1 MKILNLSITI
11 RTRTLKALSLCSL
24 FISLSFL
31 SLSQNN
37 EVSML
42 FVGDVM
48 GHDGQINAAF
58 NKTTN
63 SYEYED
69 AFKFVKP
76 ILNEYDLRIANLEV
90 TLAGKPYKGY
100 LQFSSPDELPETLI
114 NAGFNIILTSNNHS
128 CDRGSKG
135 VARTLDKLDELG
147 VAHTGTF
154 RSQAER
160 DKVYPLMVE
169 RNGMKIAMLNY
180 TYGTNGLSVSKPLIV
195 NYIDSIVIK
204 KDVLRAKE
212 LGAEYIVCNMH
223 WGKEYKLLPNS
234 YQKTYEQLC
243 YRIGVNMV
251 IGGHPHVVQPIVKKE
266 INGEDKLTVWSLGN
280 FVSNMQVRHTRGGV
294 MVGATIKKEDNKIT
308 LGEVKH
314 HIVYVLAKQEG
325 ATKPYYILPD
335 FDYNKFRLDFL
346 GKVDITRM
354 EQYFSDARKLYT
366 DENKGTKE
374 SIVSEESSIGQLYIK
389 YLTQYYSV
397 LLPKTDDALL
407 MDSNLSEYLH
417 ETLRSDGTNAIL
429 SGICSTKEQAAA
441 NLQFIKYCGMT
452 EAKLVLVKPG
462 KIESVE

>member
-1 MKILNLSITI
+1 
-11 RTRTLKALSLCSL
+11 
-24 FISLSFL
+24 
-31 SLSQNN
+31 
-37 EVSML
+37 ML

-100 LQFSSPDELPETLI
+100 PQFSSPDELPETLI

-294 MVGATIKKEDNKIT
+294 MVGATIKK
-308 LGEVKH
+308 
-314 HIVYVLAKQEG
+314 
-325 ATKPYYILPD
+325 
-335 FDYNKFRLDFL
+335 
-346 GKVDITRM
+346 
-354 EQYFSDARKLYT
+354 
-366 DENKGTKE
+366 
-374 SIVSEESSIGQLYIK
+374 
-389 YLTQYYSV
+389 
-397 LLPKTDDALL
+397 
-407 MDSNLSEYLH
+407 
-417 ETLRSDGTNAIL
+417 
-429 SGICSTKEQAAA
+429 
-441 NLQFIKYCGMT
+441 
-452 EAKLVLVKPG
+452 
-462 KIESVE
+462 

>member
-100 LQFSSPDELPETLI
+100 PQFSSPDELPETLI

-160 DKVYPLMVE
+160 DKVYPL
-169 RNGMKIAMLNY
+169 I
-180 TYGTNGLSVSKPLIV
+180 
-195 NYIDSIVIK
+195 
-204 KDVLRAKE
+204 
-212 LGAEYIVCNMH
+212 
-223 WGKEYKLLPNS
+223 
-234 YQKTYEQLC
+234 
-243 YRIGVNMV
+243 
-251 IGGHPHVVQPIVKKE
+251 
-266 INGEDKLTVWSLGN
+266 
-280 FVSNMQVRHTRGGV
+280 
-294 MVGATIKKEDNKIT
+294 
-308 LGEVKH
+308 
-314 HIVYVLAKQEG
+314 
-325 ATKPYYILPD
+325 
-335 FDYNKFRLDFL
+335 
-346 GKVDITRM
+346 
-354 EQYFSDARKLYT
+354 
-366 DENKGTKE
+366 
-374 SIVSEESSIGQLYIK
+374 
-389 YLTQYYSV
+389 
-397 LLPKTDDALL
+397 
-407 MDSNLSEYLH
+407 
-417 ETLRSDGTNAIL
+417 
-429 SGICSTKEQAAA
+429 
-441 NLQFIKYCGMT
+441 
-452 EAKLVLVKPG
+452 
-462 KIESVE
+462 